1 MKSYNNFNDD
11 YLITLLKKNDDQAFT
26 AIYNRYWD
34 RLLFVAGVKFRDL
47 AMAEEMVQDVFLD
60 LWNRRSTLEITSS
73 LEAYLAVSMK
83 YKVINAQAKLKHASD
98 YENYTLHHQP
108 LQDNAT
114 QDWLNFQELQHQLSK
129 LVSSLP
135 EKCRITYQMSRELG
149 LSQKEI
155 AHRMHV
161 SEKAVEANL
170 SRAVKS
176 LRKAIASILSSLVSI
191 LP

>member
-1 MKSYNNFNDD
+1 MKFYENYNDA
-11 YLITLLKKNDDQAFT
+11 LLLALLKKSDDLAFT
-26 AIYNRYWD
+26 TIYNRYWN

-47 AMAEEMVQDVFLD
+47 AIAEEMVQDVFLD
-60 LWNRRSTLEITSS
+60 LWNRRSELDVTGS

-83 YKVINAQAKLKHASD
+83 YKVINAQAKLKRALD
-98 YENYTLHHQP
+98 FKLYAAEHQSV
-108 LQDNAT
+108 QDNST
-114 QDWLNFQELQHQLSK
+114 VDWLNFHELQEKLTQL
-129 LVSSLP
+129 VASLP
-135 EKCRITYQMSRELG
+135 EKCRITYQLSREQG

-155 AHRMHV
+155 AYQLHV

-176 LRKAIASILSSLVSI
+176 LRRAVASILSSLFSI